1 MRRSSAVLRGACAPF
16 FAKAH
21 ALTDCECNASW
32 RVEMVNVNGLT
43 LFLAFNINN
52 ITTTGLSNN
61 NSLTLRAV
69 HLTLTEIGAVSA

>member
-1 MRRSSAVLRGACAPF
+1 MKRPGVGRRSEEPTTRGVVRVLVLVTTC
-16 FAKAH
+16 
-21 ALTDCECNASW
+21 L
-32 RVEMVNVNGLT
+32 EMGNVNGLT